1 MANPDSRKL
10 LRPLLEK
17 LRRKDLIFLL
27 KHLFADLRPK
37 TVSFVFAA
45 GKMQFPQLPSAL
57 MPDSKIIPFVG
68 SNAGIAK
75 SASAGGPV
83 RSDMRSDL
91 VEKASAV
98 VPDPPVLV
106 NMVSRRVRQLN
117 NGRPPLVRR
126 PERLGQAD
134 VALLEIIEGKIVLAA
149 DGAVVERPAAPVEK
163 VAEPAPEGEQ
173 S

>member
-1 MANPDSRKL
+1 
-10 LRPLLEK
+10 
-17 LRRKDLIFLL
+17 
-27 KHLFADLRPK
+27 
-37 TVSFVFAA
+37 
-45 GKMQFPQLPSAL
+45 
-57 MPDSKIIPFVG
+57 
-68 SNAGIAK
+68 
-75 SASAGGPV
+75 
-83 RSDMRSDL
+83 MRSDL

>member
-1 MANPDSRKL
+1 
-10 LRPLLEK
+10 
-17 LRRKDLIFLL
+17 
-27 KHLFADLRPK
+27 
-37 TVSFVFAA
+37 
-45 GKMQFPQLPSAL
+45 

-68 SNAGIAK
+68 SNAGIPK
-75 SASAGGPV
+75 GSSAGGPV

-98 VPDPPVLV
+98 VPDPPVLI

-149 DGAVVERPAAPVEK
+149 DGTVVERPAAPAEK
-163 VAEPAPEGEQ
+163 VKEPAAEVEQ